1 MKKSLLILP
10 LLLTLAVAP
19 LSGCTSEDTMSQDE
33 AESASFIQTMPT
45 FKSVDLEGNEVDN
58 SIFEKSRIT
67 VVNFWGTY
75 CSPCINE
82 MPDLSDWADT
92 LDPEEVQVIG
102 VVVDV
107 QKTSE
112 STYQDAI
119 DICTNRGVSYTSI
132 VANEDWREA
141 CDTLIGVPTTYFVNR
156 KGQAIAS
163 PVIGAYVEDY
173 KDTVEKLLNG
183 EDTE

>member
-1 MKKSLLILP
+1 MKKALLILP
-10 LLLTLAVAP
+10 ILLLTFAIVP
-19 LSGCTSEDTMSQDE
+19 LSGCTSKSSTLEQDP
-33 AESASFIQTMPT
+33 STYIQTMPT
-45 FKSVDLEGNEVDN
+45 FKSVDLNGNEVDN

-82 MPDLSDWADT
+82 MPDLSDWAET
-92 LDPEEVQVIG
+92 QNPEDVQVIG

-107 QKTSE
+107 QKETE

-119 DICTNRGVSYTSI
+119 DICTNHGVTYTSI
-132 VANEDWREA
+132 IANDDWREA
-141 CDTLIGVPTTYFVNR
+141 CDSLIGVPTTYFVNR

-163 PVIGAYVEDY
+163 PVIGAYVDKY